1 MPSASPTSTSRN
13 HSLGTAIGEGVSHC
27 ITLASYNMHKA
38 VGLDGRR
45 DPHRVLKVLQEIDA
59 DVVALQEADKR
70 IGGRGSTV
78 PHELIDSHGLYK
90 PVHLGVR
97 HKRTLEGVRRH
108 TDRLLKLNTRNIGWH
123 GNAILVK
130 HHVGI
135 LACAALDLPTLEP
148 RGAVIAEL
156 LVGETPLRVVGM
168 HLDLSGLWRKRQMRA
183 ILSAIARRPNKMP
196 TVLMGDTNE
205 WRTEAGCLREIE
217 PEFHLAPTGPSFHA
231 RHPVAA
237 LDRIIVHK
245 DLSIEAA
252 GVHMSPAARRASD
265 HLPIWAR
272 VSA

>member
-1 MPSASPTSTSRN
+1 MSS
-13 HSLGTAIGEGVSHC
+13 V

-59 DVVALQEADKR
+59 DIVALQEADKR

-78 PHELIDSHGLYK
+78 PHELIHSHGIYK
-90 PVHLGVR
+90 PVQLGVR
-97 HKRTLEGVRRH
+97 HKRVFDRARRH
-108 TDRLLKLNTRNIGWH
+108 ADRLLNLDTRNIGWH

-130 HHVGI
+130 RHIGVLG
-135 LACAALDLPTLEP
+135 CAALDLPTLEP

-156 LVGETPLRVVGM
+156 LIGEMPLRVVGM
-168 HLDLSGLWRKRQMRA
+168 HLDLSGLWRKRQMHA
-183 ILSAIARRPNKMP
+183 ILDAIAHRSQKMP

-205 WRTEAGCLREIE
+205 WRTMAGCLSELE
-217 PEFHLAPTGPSFHA
+217 PAYCIAPTGPSFHA
-231 RHPVAA
+231 RHPVAS
-237 LDRIIVHK
+237 LDRIIV
-245 DLSIEAA
+245 DRELNIEAA
-252 GVHMSPAARRASD
+252 GVHSSPVARRASD

>member
-1 MPSASPTSTSRN
+1 MTS
-13 HSLGTAIGEGVSHC
+13 GTT
-27 ITLASYNMHKA
+27 ITIASYNMHKA

-59 DVVALQEADKR
+59 DIVALQEADKR

-78 PHELIDSHGLYK
+78 PHALIDSHGMYK

-97 HKRTLEGVRRH
+97 HRRRLEKVRKH
-108 TDRLLKLNTRNIGWH
+108 ADRFLKLDTQNIGWH

-130 HHVGI
+130 RHIGV
-135 LACAALDLPTLEP
+135 LDCAALELPTLEP

-156 LVGETPLRVVGM
+156 LIDEKPIRIVGM
-168 HLDLSGLWRKRQMRA
+168 HLDLSGLWRRRQMRA
-183 ILSAIARRPNKMP
+183 ILDSIARRPQKMP

-205 WRTEAGCLREIE
+205 WRTVAGCLKELE
-217 PEFHLAPTGPSFHA
+217 PEFHMAPTGPSFHA

-237 LDRIIVHK
+237 LDRIIVHR
-245 DLSIEAA
+245 DLNIEAA
-252 GVHMSPAARRASD
+252 GVHMSPIARRASD

-272 VSA
+272 LSV